1 MGGLPSNRDIQV
13 AGFPSL
19 LPCCRFSRHHLK
31 QTAFLLITP
40 YPHPSGWGIERL
52 LGRSC
57 CAAVAHKLALQWAL
71 VRRTLSRQ
79 PRVKTMK
86 RLLLLALLAASPS
99 WAAPIDDA
107 RAANAKGDYATELRI
122 VRPLAAQGEAWAQ
135 LRLGFMYHKGEGVV
149 QDHAEAVRL
158 YKLAAAQGNA
168 GAQSNLGFMYHK
180 GEGVVQ
186 DHAEAV
192 RLYKLAAAQGNASA
206 QHNLGLM
213 YVKGDGV
220 VQDYAEAVRLYKL
233 AAAQGSARAK
243 KTLSDLY
250 DKCSQMGLGACEGKA
265 NVAASN
271 AGSST
276 PARQPLQEKLTLSE
290 LIVKQQKERAKR
302 GDAEEKGL
310 SGNADRKAS
319 PAVVAASNAGSSTPA
334 RQSISNQTD
343 RKASQAVLADSDPI
357 LGLAQYE
364 KYCIELGFKKKTPEY
379 GICVLDLSRRAETLT
394 AANVKSSVAVQAQQS
409 QSPDILPAAPSG
421 DGTADDLSCQGYGYK
436 VSTNEYAGCRLNL
449 RQANEENER
458 REREYN
464 FEKQRYEREL
474 KSSNEAERRRKAKC
488 HFASSAEA
496 GRSGS
501 TTLQA
506 FTNYLACEGGADAPV
521 AVAPNPPP
529 TIHCTFNGNSMT
541 CR

>member
-1 MGGLPSNRDIQV
+1 MVIRPSSDGEGHADGRKILFSRGEAVAVVLIKRNTERLREDCICRSSFHVRGQVEQARKRKDSNRDIQV

-149 QDHAEAVRL
+149 QDH
-158 YKLAAAQGNA
+158 
-168 GAQSNLGFMYHK
+168 
-180 GEGVVQ
+180 
-186 DHAEAV
+186 
-192 RLYKLAAAQGNASA
+192 
-206 QHNLGLM
+206 
-213 YVKGDGV
+213 
-220 VQDYAEAVRLYKL
+220 AEAVRLYKL

>member
-135 LRLGFMYHKGEGVV
+135 LR
-149 QDHAEAVRL
+149 
-158 YKLAAAQGNA
+158 
-168 GAQSNLGFMYHK
+168 LGFMYHK